1 MKISNTWLSK
11 LVDSNNKAKVIPD
24 KDTFH
29 RTPGLGV
36 KVAARSGTVT
46 FFVEGR
52 IKGGSNKRIS
62 LGKYPEVSL
71 KEAKDK
77 AHQAKR
83 ILAEGKDPKEEQ
95 EGLREAHRQ
104 LQAHSKLMEVTLS
117 ELTDKYCDLRNEKLG
132 IEYKN
137 TLKLVFGGFL
147 STPVRDISAEN
158 IAKRFNEYKDRKASI
173 LKAMRYLKA
182 IFNHGM
188 KIEIDGE
195 LLLNK
200 NTVSIAETM
209 LPREATR
216 PVPPRENVIPQ
227 DRLFDFVRGLITECS
242 PVARDCTLLQLL
254 TGLRDSEAKQMKW
267 DNVDFDKKVFTITNT
282 KGKKDHTLPM
292 SYLTYALLQSR
303 RPDINP
309 NKRITNP
316 EWVFPAR
323 GNKAHLGDIRKQLDK
338 VREKTGLEFTPH
350 DLRRTFAT
358 LLEGELKLNTGV
370 ISRFLNHAPVNVTE
384 RHYMKARASNLNG
397 EANRLAWY
405 VSGLGDYTRDDGEG
419 QWTDPSFHSID
430 NVVYTFEGMDDKYK
444 HNGEIDWTYIQFQI
458 EGNLEPDEV
467 YEILATRETWPPQ
480 KSA

>member
-1 MKISNTWLSK
+1 MKITNTWLSN
-11 LVDSNNKAKVIPD
+11 LVDSNSKAKAIPD

-36 KVAARSGTVT
+36 KVASRSGTVT
-46 FFVEGR
+46 FFIEGR
-52 IKGGSNKRIS
+52 IKGGKNKRIT
-62 LGKYPEVSL
+62 LGRYPVISIE
-71 KEAKDK
+71 EARDRAHKAKKLLTEGVNPKD
-77 AHQAKR
+77 
-83 ILAEGKDPKEEQ
+83 EQ
-95 EGLREAHRQ
+95 EGVIEAQRQ
-104 LQAHSKLMEVTLS
+104 LQAHSQLMEITLQ
-117 ELTDKYCDLRNEKLG
+117 ELIDRYCSLRSQKTRTDYNYILN
-132 IEYKN
+132 
-137 TLKLVFGGFL
+137 LVFGEFL
-147 STPVRDISAEN
+147 DIPVRSISAEA
-158 IAKRFNEYKDRKASI
+158 IARRFNEYLNRKATA

-182 IFNHGM
+182 VFNHGM
-188 KIEIDGE
+188 KIEVDKE
-195 LLLNK
+195 VLLNR
-200 NTVSIAETM
+200 NSVSIAETM
-209 LPREATR
+209 LPREDTR
-216 PVPPRENVIPQ
+216 PVAPRENVIPQ
-227 DRLFDFVRGLITECS
+227 DRLFDFVRALITECS

-254 TGLRDSEAKQMKW
+254 TGLRDSEAKQMRW

-430 NVVYTFEGMDDKYK
+430 NVVYTFEGMVEKYK